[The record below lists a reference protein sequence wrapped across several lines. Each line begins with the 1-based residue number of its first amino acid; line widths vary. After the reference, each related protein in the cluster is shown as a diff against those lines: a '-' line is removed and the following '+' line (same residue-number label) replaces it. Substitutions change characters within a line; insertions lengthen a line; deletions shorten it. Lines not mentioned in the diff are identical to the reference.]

1 MRFYKHRILTRK
13 RYSKS
18 HKTNCGNVVRY
29 WTTMRTSYDEKKNVY
44 ETENKMARFTSLIG
58 LDIWETPADVRVI
71 PVNTVGV
78 MGRGLAKQAADR
90 VPGLLEAYRKQCQD
104 GFKVGEVVSYQHGE
118 NDQLTYVLFPSK
130 SDWRE
135 RTRREYIVN
144 GLLALKAWLLELQFE
159 RDGFSYHRPAEPLI
173 VAIPP
178 VGSGCGNIGYGQSE
192 TIQPQW
198 VRAQIKQYL
207 ATVPNVHFYLF

>member
-1 MRFYKHRILTRK
+1 
-13 RYSKS
+13 
-18 HKTNCGNVVRY
+18 
-29 WTTMRTSYDEKKNVY
+29 MRTNYDGKKNVY
-44 ETENKMARFTSLIG
+44 ETEDNMARFTSLIG

-78 MGRGLAKQAADR
+78 MGRGLAKQAAER
-90 VPGLLEAYRKQCQD
+90 VPGLLEAYRNQCRD
-104 GFKVGEVVSYQHGE
+104 GFRVGEVATYQAGE
-118 NDQLTYVLFPSK
+118 NDHITYVLFPSK
-130 SDWRE
+130 ADWRE
-135 RTRREYIVN
+135 RTRREYIID
-144 GLLALKAWLLELQFE
+144 GLLALKTWLLETQFE
-159 RDGFSYHRPAEPLI
+159 RDCFSYRNLAEPLI

-178 VGSGCGNIGYGQSE
+178 VGSGCGNIGSGQTE

>member
-1 MRFYKHRILTRK
+1 
-13 RYSKS
+13 
-18 HKTNCGNVVRY
+18 
-29 WTTMRTSYDEKKNVY
+29 
-44 ETENKMARFTSLIG
+44 MARFTSLIG

-78 MGRGLAKQAADR
+78 MGRGLAKQAAER
-90 VPGLLEAYRKQCQD
+90 VPGLLEAYRKQCRD
-104 GFKVGEVVSYQHGE
+104 GFTVGEVVSYQHGD

-159 RDGFSYHRPAEPLI
+159 RDGFSYRRPAEPLI

>member
-1 MRFYKHRILTRK
+1 
-13 RYSKS
+13 
-18 HKTNCGNVVRY
+18 
-29 WTTMRTSYDEKKNVY
+29 MRTSYDEKKNVY

-135 RTRREYIVN
+135 KHDVSISLMVYWR
-144 GLLALKAWLLELQFE
+144 
-159 RDGFSYHRPAEPLI
+159 
-173 VAIPP
+173 
-178 VGSGCGNIGYGQSE
+178 
-192 TIQPQW
+192 
-198 VRAQIKQYL
+198 
-207 ATVPNVHFYLF
+207 